1 MAITLKQLAAEI
13 TSHTGLATEIVGD
26 SNYSVTGIATLQN
39 ACNLQISFL
48 ANAKYKK
55 YLTETLA
62 GAVILSKAQRDD
74 FTGNRIVMDNPYAGF
89 AITAQILD
97 STPVQN
103 EGIHQSAIVDPTA
116 KIGANVKI
124 GANAV
129 VSAEVVLA
137 DNVVIGAGSYVGQ
150 GTMLGARSQ
159 LMPNVTVYH
168 SVIIGSDCTVH
179 AGTVLGADGF
189 GYAPLSVEGDQH
201 WLKIPQVGRVVIGN
215 NTEIGA
221 STTIDR
227 GAIEDTIIGCHV
239 IIDNQIQ
246 IGHNVEI
253 GDYTAIA
260 AGTMIAGSTKIGK
273 NVTIGGVCA
282 ISGHLTICDRTFIT
296 GRAFIMKDINEPGVY
311 SSGMPATTNKEWRN
325 NTARYRKL
333 TELFDRVKKL
343 EKSSDQ
349 EK

>member
-13 TSHTGLATEIVGD
+13 TNQTGLETEVIGD
-26 SNYSVTGIATLQN
+26 SNYAVTSIATLQN
-39 ACNLQISFL
+39 ATKLQISFL

-55 YLTETLA
+55 YLAETQA

-74 FTGNRIVMDNPYAGF
+74 FAGNRIVMDNPYAGF
-89 AITAQILD
+89 AITAQVLD
-97 STPVQN
+97 STPLQSD
-103 EGIHQSAIVDPTA
+103 GIHQTATVDPTA
-116 KIGANVKI
+116 KLGLNVKI

-129 VSAEVVLA
+129 IAAHVVLG
-137 DNVVIGAGSYVGQ
+137 DDVVIGAGCYVGQ
-150 GTMLGARSQ
+150 GTMLGCRTQ

-168 SVIIGSDCTVH
+168 TVKIGSDCTVH

-189 GYAPLSVEGDQH
+189 GYAPLNVEGNQH
-201 WLKIPQVGRVVIGN
+201 WLKIPQVGRVVIGDH
-215 NTEIGA
+215 TEIGA

-253 GDYTAIA
+253 GDFTAIA

-296 GRAFIMKDINEPGVY
+296 GRAFIMKDINEPSVY

-343 EKSSDQ
+343 EKSSD
-349 EK
+349 

>member
-1 MAITLKQLAAEI
+1 MAISLKQLALQIEQQ
-13 TSHTGLATEIVGD
+13 TGLDVEVCGD
-26 SNYSVTGIATLQN
+26 GEFQVESIATLVKAKSQ
-39 ACNLQISFL
+39 QISFL

-55 YLTETLA
+55 YLSETEA
-62 GAVILSKAQRDD
+62 GAVILAKAQQDD
-74 FTGNRIVMDNPYAGF
+74 FTGHRLVMENPYAGF

-97 STPVQN
+97 STPSQRD
-103 EGIHQSAIVDPTA
+103 GIHPTATVADSAIL
-116 KIGANVKI
+116 GERVKI

-129 VSAEVVLA
+129 IEDDVKLG
-137 DNVVIGAGSYVGQ
+137 DDVVIGAGSSVGQ
-150 GTMLGARSQ
+150 GTMLGSRSQ
-159 LMPNVTVYH
+159 LKANVTIYH
-168 SVIIGSDCTVH
+168 GVNIGSDCCIH
-179 AGTVLGADGF
+179 SGTVIGADGF
-189 GYAPLSVEGDQH
+189 GYAPLNVEGNQH
-201 WLKIPQVGRVVIGN
+201 WLKIPQIGGVIIGDH
-215 NTEIGA
+215 TEVGA

-227 GAIEDTIIGCHV
+227 GAIDDTVIGKHV

-260 AGTMIAGSTKIGK
+260 AGTMIAGSTAIGK

-282 ISGHLTICDRTFIT
+282 ISGHLTICDKAFIT
-296 GRAFIMKDINEPGVY
+296 GRAFIMKDIKEPGVY

-343 EKSSDQ
+343 EQASDQ
-349 EK
+349 D